1 MVNEVGDLAGIGV
14 QGEIWIGGDGVA
26 QKYLNRPELTEEK
39 FIDNPFTHVKDA
51 RIYKTGDLARMLPD
65 GNIEFIG
72 RKDSQVKMRGYRIEL
87 GEIEAVLQQLDHVQQ
102 AVVLAKKDP
111 SGTKQLVAYVVP
123 NGEFDKAQIQ
133 SDLKTHIPE
142 YMVPAIMMDI
152 DKMPLTPNGKIDKK
166 ALPEPD
172 SSNIVSKEYV
182 APQNKTEEK
191 IIEVWQELLEIDKIG
206 IHDDFFELG
215 GHSLLATRVIS
226 ELRTQLN
233 VEVAIRDMF
242 QHTNVKDLA
251 TFIDE
256 QAPQSN
262 LPKIE
267 IQPRPDRIPLSYAQE
282 RLWFVDRLQG
292 SVQYHIPMILKVSTE
307 SGDLDLNLFE
317 QGFKAVIDRHELL
330 RTVIKEEE
338 NGTSY
343 QQILDSGRWKMD
355 LIQDPKYFDREHL
368 DPLINQLVSRPF
380 NLSEEFPFRLH
391 MIQLNDNG
399 EYAFIANLHHIATD
413 GWSNSILVD
422 ELSLIHISEPTRPY

>member
-1 MVNEVGDLAGIGV
+1 
-14 QGEIWIGGDGVA
+14 VA

-39 FIDNPFTHVKDA
+39 FIDNPFTHAKGA

-87 GEIEAVLQQLDHVQQ
+87 GEIEAVLQQLDNVQQ

-182 APQNKTEEK
+182 APRNETETK
-191 IIEVWQELLEIDKIG
+191 IIEVWQELLEIEKIG
-206 IHDDFFELG
+206 INDDFFELG

-233 VEVAIRDMF
+233 VEVASI
-242 QHTNVKDLA
+242 
-251 TFIDE
+251 I
-256 QAPQSN
+256 
-262 LPKIE
+262 
-267 IQPRPDRIPLSYAQE
+267 
-282 RLWFVDRLQG
+282 
-292 SVQYHIPMILKVSTE
+292 
-307 SGDLDLNLFE
+307 
-317 QGFKAVIDRHELL
+317 
-330 RTVIKEEE
+330 
-338 NGTSY
+338 
-343 QQILDSGRWKMD
+343 
-355 LIQDPKYFDREHL
+355 
-368 DPLINQLVSRPF
+368 
-380 NLSEEFPFRLH
+380 FP
-391 MIQLNDNG
+391 
-399 EYAFIANLHHIATD
+399 
-413 GWSNSILVD
+413 
-422 ELSLIHISEPTRPY
+422 